1 MQSTCHEATLT
12 GRNKVFSVSLDTQLP
27 ALQLQYVGN
36 LTYAKFKVVTTVLTL
51 YADDT
56 NGTTTAVLTADTNAA
71 GYDTFGELVDAIN
84 ATGVFRAFLIG
95 ANRSD
100 DADAMLDVI
109 AATSC
114 KTTNG
119 VTLFF
124 EQDTSAQIFGFGITN
139 QKFLY
144 RPTLGWATHKKG
156 WTRDINCINSLKMLS
171 AVITITAHAN
181 VRIYQADDENKVN
194 GVLLW
199 SQDLASTV
207 EELHGDTVPEDIFIS
222 GSRGFRLLVQ
232 FVALTAGDDFTGAVI
247 KCIGHTKD
255 VAGGQ
260 VPDSNYTGSV

>member
-1 MQSTCHEATLT
+1 MGHSCSGANLQERDKIFSISAIT
-12 GRNKVFSVSLDTQLP
+12 GMP
-27 ALQLQYVGN
+27 AFQLQYVGDKDYGN
-36 LTYAKFKVVTTVLTL
+36 YKVVTTVLTL

-56 NGTTTAVLTADTNAA
+56 DGATTAVLTADTNAA

-100 DADAMLDVI
+100 DSDNMLDAI
-109 AATSC
+109 ANVTC

-119 VTLFF
+119 KTIFF
-124 EQDTSAQIFGFGITN
+124 EQVTTSQIYGFGITN
-139 QKFLY
+139 QKFIY
-144 RPTLGWATHKKG
+144 RPTGGWATFEKG
-156 WTRDINCINSLKMLS
+156 WTKDINCINSIKMLS
-171 AVITITAHAN
+171 ATLTITAHAN

-207 EELHGDTVPEDIFIS
+207 EELHGNTIPDEIFIS
-222 GSRGFRLLVQ
+222 SSRGFRLLVQ
-232 FVALTAGDDFTGAVI
+232 FAALTSTDDFTAAVI
-247 KCIGHTKD
+247 KNIGHTKD
-255 VAGGQ
+255 VADGQ